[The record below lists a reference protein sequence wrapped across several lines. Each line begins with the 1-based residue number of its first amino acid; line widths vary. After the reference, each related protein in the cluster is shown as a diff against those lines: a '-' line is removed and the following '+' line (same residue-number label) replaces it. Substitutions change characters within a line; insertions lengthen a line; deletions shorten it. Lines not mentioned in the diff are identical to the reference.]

1 MIRIREI
8 VDPADPALVDAYALL
23 KRSFKPG
30 ERVALREWRD
40 SLTERATKLHTDMA
54 WHLLVAE
61 RDGLVVGLNS
71 GSYLGNVNLGM
82 IGYLAIEPDER
93 SQGVGT
99 KLRSRLRTIF
109 ERDAGRIATAPLRG
123 IIGEV
128 SITNPW
134 LRTLDKKS
142 NVLLL
147 DFPYYQPSLTV
158 NDDPSPFIL
167 YFESFAGDRSRM
179 SVVELRKLLYAIW
192 RRVYRVSRPLDRAAF
207 RAMLRNLQPRR
218 FVGRRHLP
226 VPEKV

>member
-1 MIRIREI
+1 MMRIREI
-8 VDPADPALVDAYALL
+8 VDPADPALVEAYALL

-40 SLTERATKLHTDMA
+40 SLAERKNKLHTDMA

-61 RDGLVVGLNS
+61 RDGHVVGLNS

-93 SQGVGT
+93 AQGVGT
-99 KLRSRLRTIF
+99 RLRSRLRSVF
-109 ERDAGRIATAPLRG
+109 ERDARRIAKTPLAG
-123 IIGEV
+123 IMGEV
-128 SITNPW
+128 SMTNPW
-134 LRTLDKKS
+134 LRTLNRRS

-167 YFESFAGDRSRM
+167 YLESFTGDRSRM

-192 RRVYRVSRPLDRAAF
+192 RRVYRVSRPLDRVAF
-207 RAMLRNLQPRR
+207 RAMLRNLQSRR
-218 FVGRRHLP
+218 FVGRRQLP
-226 VPEKV
+226 EPEKR